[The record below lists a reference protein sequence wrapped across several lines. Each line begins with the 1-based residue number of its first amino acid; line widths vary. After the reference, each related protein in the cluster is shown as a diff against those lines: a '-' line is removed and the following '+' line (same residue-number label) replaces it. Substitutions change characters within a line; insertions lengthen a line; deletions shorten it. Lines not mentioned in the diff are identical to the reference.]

1 MRTLKTV
8 ASTVSLALA
17 LGGGVFAAATAR
29 AATAGTVSLTR
40 TTWGEFRYKAAAGQT
55 NRLKVTA
62 KEVDV
67 DSEDYDE
74 IHITFRDV
82 YDIAFSTRACRYP
95 SAADHKVVECVTEA
109 GVGGTNDSDDY
120 DVDLG
125 DGSDTATV
133 TGPTLETVHGGKGND
148 VLKGDSGAVL
158 YGDDGNDRLDG
169 GGGVYGTGASGG
181 AGDDTLTGCDDG
193 TCHGGPG
200 DDVLV
205 GTASG
210 QELGLYGDDGD
221 DVVHGGSGADLL
233 SGGRG
238 DDKLYGDAGDDRIY
252 GNSGDDL
259 LHGGTGRDTL
269 SGGPG
274 ADRVHQ
280 N

>member
-1 MRTLKTV
+1 MRMSATI
-8 ASTVSLALA
+8 ASAASLALA
-17 LGGGVFAAATAR
+17 VGGGMFAASSAQAVTASHASLGR
-29 AATAGTVSLTR
+29 AA
-40 TTWGEFRYKAAAGQT
+40 GEFRYKAAAGQA

-62 KEVDV
+62 KDVDV
-67 DSEDYDE
+67 DSEDYYE
-74 IHITFRDV
+74 THITFRDT
-82 YDIAFSTRACRYP
+82 YDIALSTNACRYP
-95 SAADHKVVECVTEA
+95 SAADHKVVECTAEA
-109 GVGGTNDSDDY
+109 GVGGTHDADVY

-125 DGSDTATV
+125 DGNDTATV
-133 TGPTLETVHGGKGND
+133 TGPTLETVRGGKGND

-181 AGDDTLTGCDDG
+181 AGDDTLTGCDT

-200 DDVLV
+200 DDVLT

-210 QELGLYGDDGD
+210 QEFGLYGDDGD
-221 DVVHGGSGADLL
+221 DVVHGGAGADLL

-238 DDKLYGDAGDDRIY
+238 DDRLYGDSGNDRIY

-259 LHGGTGRDTL
+259 LHGGTGTDTL

-274 ADRVHQ
+274 ADRVNQ
-280 N
+280 S